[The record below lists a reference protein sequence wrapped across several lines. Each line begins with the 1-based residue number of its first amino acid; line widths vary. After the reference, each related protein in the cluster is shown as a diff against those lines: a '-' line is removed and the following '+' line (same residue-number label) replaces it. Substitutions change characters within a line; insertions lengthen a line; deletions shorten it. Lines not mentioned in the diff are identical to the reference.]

1 MDYFREVFEF
11 FSKAKDIRLNVAVFL
26 ASSTALGALKKE
38 WILISDGWVPLLELV
53 TFLTSVRILAR
64 ILGLAYE
71 KFESRKSAIEKA
83 KLDSELARRN
93 EVAEADKLAAMRADF
108 ARLDI
113 YQLKIIQDLK
123 KANTTHVKKGA
134 PLFTLKHMQIVNSAA
149 SNPTTESVLLTARAR
164 RLLEDGLWDQL
175 EDLKYSAAHRFFSA
189 LDGDEAKAFKQ
200 FSKRDS
206 IYTKIVRANR
216 STESW
221 EYRIF
226 SKHGSSTLFTQP
238 QIGYSYEIDGSAKKA
253 LLAACPED

>member
-38 WILISDGWVPLLELV
+38 WISISDGWVPLLELV
-53 TFLTSVRILAR
+53 AFLTFVRILAKV
-64 ILGLAYE
+64 LGLAYD
-71 KFESRKSAIEKA
+71 KFEDRKKAIEKV

-93 EVAEADKLAAMRADF
+93 EIDEADKLASMRANF
-108 ARLDI
+108 ECLDI

-123 KANTTHVKKGA
+123 KANTTQVKKGA

-149 SNPTTESVLLTARAR
+149 SGPTTESVLLTVRAR
-164 RLLEDGLWDQL
+164 RLLEDELWGQL

-189 LDGDEAKAFKQ
+189 LGGDEAKAFKQ
-200 FSKRDS
+200 FSKRDT

-226 SKHGSSTLFTQP
+226 SKHGSSILFAQP
-238 QIGYSYEIDGSAKKA
+238 QIGYSYEIDGSAKRA
-253 LLAACPED
+253 LLDAYPGS